1 MRKLR
6 LKMFCEVGKPIV
18 GEEPGPDP
26 DALDF
31 LLLTDPCGFRGAG
44 MALGSYHPVT
54 TPSPLLAPPGRSSF
68 GTCVS
73 SVVTWE

>member
-31 LLLTDPCGFRGAG
+31 TSD
-44 MALGSYHPVT
+44 
-54 TPSPLLAPPGRSSF
+54 
-68 GTCVS
+68 
-73 SVVTWE
+73 